1 MTQSSMYDIFN
12 LLDPSLKYFGGL
24 NSGVFSL
31 ILKLS
36 NVGVLLIDVSKLFQ
50 REIVDGT
57 NDFA

>member
-1 MTQSSMYDIFN
+1 MYDIFN
-12 LLDPSLKYFGGL
+12 LLDPSLTYFGGL